1 MNPLRLLGLSTPA
14 IALCM
19 AAAACGNNARA
30 AEDSSS
36 SPSNPT
42 TAMSTDT
49 IPTDTASATI
59 KVETTEGAFTVL
71 LYGDTPRHRDNF
83 LKLAR
88 EGYYDSTLF
97 HRVIR
102 DFMVQAGDPD
112 SRTAAP
118 GQRLGAGGP
127 GYTIEAEIMYPRHFH
142 KRYTL
147 AAARQGDQ
155 VNPEKRSSGSQFYI
169 TTGRRMLPA
178 QLDAM
183 ASQMRGRKLQETF
196 NGLVRSRMAEIQ
208 QLQAKGD
215 TAALNALQQQ
225 LIAQT
230 EAAVPADA
238 GAMPAEVKEAYSAV
252 GGAPHL
258 DGAYTVFGEVIAGQ
272 DVIDRI
278 EQAATDGSDRPTAD
292 VRIIKMQVVE

>member
-1 MNPLRLLGLSTPA
+1 MTQFSQHY
-14 IALCM
+14 
-19 AAAACGNNARA
+19 
-30 AEDSSS
+30 D
-36 SPSNPT
+36 
-42 TAMSTDT
+42 
-49 IPTDTASATI
+49 
-59 KVETTEGAFTVL
+59 VL
-71 LYGDTPRHRDNF
+71 
-83 LKLAR
+83 
-88 EGYYDSTLF
+88 
-97 HRVIR
+97 V
-102 DFMVQAGDPD
+102 
-112 SRTAAP
+112 
-118 GQRLGAGGP
+118 AGGGP
-127 GYTIEAEIMYPRHFH
+127 AGICAAV
-142 KRYTL
+142 

-183 ASQMRGRKLQETF
+183 AGQMRGRQLQETF
-196 NGLVRSRMAEIQ
+196 NGLVRSHMSEIQ

-225 LIAQT
+225 LIART

-238 GAMPAEVKEAYSAV
+238 GAMPAEVKEAYAAT

-278 EQAATDGSDRPTAD
+278 EKAETDRSDRPASD
-292 VRIIKMQVVE
+292 IRIIKMQVVE